1 MTVATIE
8 RVRASLSGRAALEA
22 YINESP
28 CNDVVTPKEATL
40 LAIAP
45 DPHEWVDYREFRS
58 DLKAEGF
65 ADIEDVFG
73 TLRRL
78 EDRKLLEVFR
88 EITDSTIMR
97 ICAGSWTFYQ
107 QWTALRKQIT
117 GDNNPQHPALKPI
130 HAAIREHGYASVKH
144 PNGVLEIQVSVA

>member
-22 YINESP
+22 YINEVP

-45 DPHEWVDYREFRS
+45 DPHEWVDYREFRA
-58 DLKAEGF
+58 DLKSEGF
-65 ADIEDVFG
+65 TDIEDVFG

-88 EITDSTIMR
+88 EITDATIMR
-97 ICAGSWTFYQ
+97 IVVGSWTFYQ

-117 GDNNPQHPALKPI
+117 GDNNAQHPALKPI
-130 HAAIREHGYASVKH
+130 HEAIRQHGFVVVQGKGAIT
-144 PNGVLEIQVSVA
+144 IQVSVA